1 VGAAELAVTA
11 NFFGGNPMRKIAVT
25 IAAAGLLVP
34 GALLLAPAADA
45 VTTPRAQQV
54 RTTAAFFMTTPGL
67 KGVQSLTL
75 GTGSWTVVAKA
86 FAVDLSG
93 GGDIVRCQVFDVTHK
108 KALDG
113 AAAEVKPDYPGSM
126 ITNLAKLAVP
136 SGATVAIQQ
145 RCGHDTDGGNPAYLD
160 AGATLLAFKAKSA
173 AGNRLARTMAQTPL
187 GLSDSTVATLSLSAG
202 TWLVGY
208 KATAVSF
215 DAAKNEARC
224 GVEQAYASRWVGG
237 GAGGTTVATVAN
249 FLTVTTSASRT
260 ISLTCWDYDG
270 ANHYLDPGSVLW
282 ARQVGSAVTGSTCG
296 TVTRAGTAD
305 LVVDTRPGS
314 DYCPVKAG
322 AAGSQL
328 DAVAVPAGTWVA
340 LGVEAE
346 LYSGFFSESSG
357 DWLRCA
363 ARDVTHNKV
372 IDPAATA
379 WVPDKTAATTYA
391 GLLQTT
397 TSATVEFRCRVDG
410 GLNGA
415 SGRSAYVLL
424 RP

>member
-1 VGAAELAVTA
+1 
-11 NFFGGNPMRKIAVT
+11 MRKVISSLSIAVVT
-25 IAAAGLLVP
+25 LGPVLV
-34 GALLLAPAADA
+34 AAPAYGA
-45 VTTPRAQQV
+45 TTARAKQV
-54 RTTAAFFMTTPGL
+54 RTSAAFAMTTPGL
-67 KGVQSLTL
+67 KPVQGMTL
-75 GTGSWTVVAKA
+75 AAGPWTVVAKA

-93 GGDIVRCQVFDVTHK
+93 GGDIVRCQIFDVTHN

-113 AAAEVKPDYPGSM
+113 AAAEVKPTYPGSM
-126 ITNLAKLAVP
+126 ITNIAKLVVP

-160 AGATLLAFKAKSA
+160 PGATLLAFKAKSA
-173 AGNRLARTMAQTPL
+173 AGNRLTRTTAPTPL
-187 GLSDSTVATLSLSAG
+187 GLSDTTVATLSLSAG

-215 DAAKNEARC
+215 DGTNNEARC
-224 GVEQAYASRWVGG
+224 RVEQAYASRWVGA
-237 GAGGTTVATVAN
+237 GAGMTTVATFAN
-249 FLTVTTSASRT
+249 FLTVKTSSTRT
-260 ISLTCWDYDG
+260 VALTCWDYDG
-270 ANHYLDPGSVLW
+270 ANSYLDPGSVLW

-314 DYCPVKAG
+314 TFCPVKAG
-322 AAGSQL
+322 ATGSQM

-346 LYSGFFSESSG
+346 LYSGSFSESHG
-357 DWLRCA
+357 DWLRCSA
-363 ARDVTHNKV
+363 CDVTHNKV

-379 WVPDKTAATTYA
+379 WVPDKNAATTYA

-397 TSATVEFRCRVDG
+397 TSATASSGVEWT
-410 GLNGA
+410 A
-415 SGRSAYVLL
+415 A
-424 RP
+424 

>member
-1 VGAAELAVTA
+1 MNKIVTTLSIAIVTLGPVLAAS
-11 NFFGGNPMRKIAVT
+11 
-25 IAAAGLLVP
+25 
-34 GALLLAPAADA
+34 PAAQA
-45 VTTPRAQQV
+45 ATTAPRAKQV
-54 RTTAAFFMTTPGL
+54 KTTAAFHMTTPGL

-75 GTGSWTVVAKA
+75 GPGPWTVVAKA

-93 GGDIVRCQVFDVTHK
+93 GGDIVRCQIFDVTHQ

-113 AAAEVKPDYPGSM
+113 AAAEVKPTYPGSM
-126 ITNLAKLAVP
+126 ITNIAKLVVP
-136 SGATVAIQQ
+136 TGATVAIQQ

-160 AGATLLAFKAKSA
+160 PGATLLAFKAKSA
-173 AGNRLARTMAQTPL
+173 AGNRLTRTTAPTPL
-187 GLSDSTVATLSLSAG
+187 GLSDTTVATLSLSAG

-215 DAAKNEARC
+215 DSTKNEARC
-224 GVEQAYASRWVGG
+224 VVEQAYASRWVGG
-237 GAGGTTVATVAN
+237 GAGGTTVATFAN
-249 FLTVTTSASRT
+249 FLTVTTASSRT

-314 DYCPVKAG
+314 TYCPVTAG
-322 AAGSQL
+322 ATGSRM

-346 LYSGFFSESSG
+346 MYSGFFSENPG
-357 DWLRCA
+357 DWLRCT
-363 ARDVTHNKV
+363 ARDVTHNKLV
-372 IDPAATA
+372 DPAATA
-379 WVPDKTAATTYA
+379 WVPPDKAAATTYA
-391 GLLQTT
+391 GLLRTT
-397 TSATVEFRCRVDG
+397 ASATVEFRCRKDG